1 MTDFVA
7 EKVEFVSLNIKQWL
21 QKCRYIKK
29 LFSDDDWRCCSIVPT
44 QLYTRMADTVLELY
58 QDRHAWILSFTYFSW
73 PVLRRVFVPCVAKSF
88 CFDHQQRSLWKRG
101 CSFACKAKIL
111 PWNPVL
117 SEEAARMHQKPNK
130 VFAFPLQTPFGMH
143 GVLLARKN
151 RELVGV
157 HEGPQVIFTSAEDA
171 GIVAEAWYLCTGTG
185 SAVLSGCLP
194 TQLQLALRIAK
205 QGWTYNRR
213 RWL

>member
-1 MTDFVA
+1 
-7 EKVEFVSLNIKQWL
+7 
-21 QKCRYIKK
+21 
-29 LFSDDDWRCCSIVPT
+29 
-44 QLYTRMADTVLELY
+44 MADTVLELY
-58 QDRHAWILSFTYFSW
+58 HHHLLTFHGRYSD
-73 PVLRRVFVPCVAKSF
+73 VFLFLASPKV
-88 CFDHQQRSLWKRG
+88 
-101 CSFACKAKIL
+101 FALTISSARF
-111 PWNPVL
+111 
-117 SEEAARMHQKPNK
+117 EREAARLLAKPKSYREIRCCRRRLHACIKN
-130 VFAFPLQTPFGMH
+130 QTKSLLFHCRHP
-143 GVLLARKN
+143 LARKN